1 MASINLCIRIIK
13 TVVMKY
19 QYFVMFTNINYNM
32 WAFRVNCCSACVIT
46 LVMNIIANITL
57 NPNKHNILKI
67 HNNIIVS
74 VSDYN

>member
-1 MASINLCIRIIK
+1 MASINIICIIK
-13 TVVMKY
+13 MVVMKY

-57 NPNKHNILKI
+57 NPNKHNIILKI